1 MEELRF
7 RVVTGTDP
15 ELFEERINRVVAELP
30 DEAVLVDVKF
40 SATGE
45 GSRAL
50 LAALVI
56 YKLVEPWQD

>member
-15 ELFEERINRVVAELP
+15 DLFEERVNRVVAELP
-30 DEAVLVDVKF
+30 EEAVLVDVKF
-40 SATGE
+40 SAAGE
-45 GSRAL
+45 GSRTL

-56 YKLVEPWQD
+56 YKLVEPWKD